1 MHGDKAK
8 WVPAHLGCNA
18 NLRVSPFTTV
28 QVAGGVASGGFRFDK
43 GGAYYLCYRFM
54 YKQQLVEGLI
64 PPTAYIPFKDIR
76 VVAIGVTGATPN
88 GTAVS
93 CVSNVSILGGGFLSL
108 QSLVTP
114 PTLTCSFGGT
124 VVNPVGITEDSV
136 LPDSGNTSVKS
147 ETLKLHVGTK
157 LEFTALSAFHAYD
170 DSSLAVTSVFPGG
183 GAYNLVANIYVGGTM
198 LNYGAPRCRFGKPE
212 ENLYGNTGVWLN
224 STHIKCEKPRFP
236 DSYRDS
242 LGSYDLTVTPN
253 GQCYAASKGS
263 FTTYNALTDGVLLL
277 GAPATSSVE
286 IDITGEGYVALAGG
300 LCFFK
305 QIGLPAGTTP
315 QTFAK
320 PLSVQSSTLALLNTS
335 CGDCQPAV
343 CGFCFNQ
350 WTFC

>member
-1 MHGDKAK
+1 M
-8 WVPAHLGCNA
+8 
-18 NLRVSPFTTV
+18 
-28 QVAGGVASGGFRFDK
+28 
-43 GGAYYLCYRFM
+43 
-54 YKQQLVEGLI
+54 
-64 PPTAYIPFKDIR
+64 
-76 VVAIGVTGATPN
+76 
-88 GTAVS
+88 
-93 CVSNVSILGGGFLSL
+93 
-108 QSLVTP
+108 
-114 PTLTCSFGGT
+114 
-124 VVNPVGITEDSV
+124 NPVGITEDSV
-136 LPDSGNTSVKS
+136 HCLTPAYTSVKS

-320 PLSVQSSTLALLNTS
+320 PLSVQSSTLARCSTPAAGIANQRYAVSVSINGLSVEPNKFAGVDIEFKEYDLSEVRISHLEPPGGPVGVSTSVTIVGSGFAQYGVGQLKCLANGALVEGLL
-335 CGDCQPAV
+335 
-343 CGFCFNQ
+343 
-350 WTFC
+350 